1 MLVMPVPELDELAG
15 IAQGACREAYRDRE
29 DRY

>member
-1 MLVMPVPELDELAG
+1 LVMPVPELEELAG
-15 IAQGACREAYRDRE
+15 LAKGARRSAHRDRE